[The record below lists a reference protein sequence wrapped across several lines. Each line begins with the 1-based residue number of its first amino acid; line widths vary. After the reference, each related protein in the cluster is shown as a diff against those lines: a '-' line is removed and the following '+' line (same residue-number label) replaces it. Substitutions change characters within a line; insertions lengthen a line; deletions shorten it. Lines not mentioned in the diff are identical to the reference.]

1 MWNVAM
7 FSLIVAI
14 SSNRCFES
22 EFLAFLSY
30 VLVKLKKFYFIAK
43 IWTAIIEAEELIRNE
58 NE

>member
-1 MWNVAM
+1 MLTI
-7 FSLIVAI
+7 FE
-14 SSNRCFES
+14 NRCLES
-22 EFLAFLSY
+22 EFFAFLSY